1 MFISW
6 LFCSFWVMQRVLGM
20 QRGKGVNST
29 NQPRAIPNR
38 NPRWV
43 LAFCQRSDRSGV
55 PIVTSLT
62 QSQGCV
68 RERPRWGFLSRVEYI
83 SVILS
88 SQVKC
93 QPSLFYSLAS
103 TLAIPLREDQLEAFF
118 SSPLTLSSKA
128 STSYSSRLPLIPS
141 SLPLISPVHHY
152 QPHNGIIYW
161 IGK

>member
-1 MFISW
+1 M
-6 LFCSFWVMQRVLGM
+6 
-20 QRGKGVNST
+20 
-29 NQPRAIPNR
+29 NQQVAIPNQ

-62 QSQGCV
+62 RSQGSV
-68 RERPRWGFLSRVEYI
+68 RERPRWCFLSRTEYR

-103 TLAIPLREDQLEAFF
+103 TLAIPLREDQLDAFF

-152 QPHNGIIYW
+152 QPHNGIFYW